1 MSLSQKIN
9 EFRFNLDTLD
19 LLNNMGRSLPDTI
32 IEMSHIGFTSNQVN
46 FCISSRSLLNSVLLR
61 LQLYGEKN
69 MSESHVRSSLSILN
83 NMQINNLLDSFFYK
97 MNKTCTTSTDNI
109 NEETDCEENQDD
121 NIVSELSRFDQYYS
135 ACVKQTND
143 PTDIVKTSDI
153 YNSFNNWWTE
163 IYEEVVPEKSELKEF
178 IITKLG
184 KPNKNTWSNTVL
196 SS

>member
-97 MNKTCTTSTDNI
+97 LNKSNTTSTDNI
-109 NEETDCEENQDD
+109 TEETDCEENQDD